1 MVETMER
8 AGTNVYERGTGMKKY
23 DELSE
28 KEKRNFEEFLILTFK
43 FSDNELAVIDKQNPM
58 AM

>member
-1 MVETMER
+1 MT
-8 AGTNVYERGTGMKKY
+8 GQSGMKKY

-43 FSDNELAVIDKQNPM
+43 FSDNELVAIDKQNRM